1 MQLLLHTK
9 NNAFGVYK
17 AVVHLYDVNM
27 DLVAKESLLTM
38 FLNPYKKKLVYKEDE
53 PNLFIDC
60 LCAR

>member
-1 MQLLLHTK
+1 
-9 NNAFGVYK
+9 
-17 AVVHLYDVNM
+17 LYDVNI

-38 FLNPYKKKLVYKEDE
+38 FLNPYQKKLVYKEDE